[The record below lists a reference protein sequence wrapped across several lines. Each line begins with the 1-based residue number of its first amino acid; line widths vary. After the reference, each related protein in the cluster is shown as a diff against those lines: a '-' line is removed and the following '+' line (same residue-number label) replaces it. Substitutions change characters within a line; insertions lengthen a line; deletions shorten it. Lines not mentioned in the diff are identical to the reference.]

1 MAETVISDAARFP
14 QDDGYPNISD
24 GNESWGSAGHLG
36 LLATATAHGPFIYD
50 GLVFSGHDATN
61 DTVDVQAGVAV
72 LDLSEDSSTFDV
84 QSATGGSSAPAYD
97 TTLSAPGA
105 IVVAAPTATTV
116 SVVDTQ
122 TNPIWIAYATDGAVT
137 GVAAGDVYL
146 RHENGG
152 GVSAPPHPNVKL
164 GEANPDDSTADV
176 RAGYDNPPNAEG
188 WREDPNS
195 PWSSSSVSSA
205 TQTFTLA
212 GRYDEVR
219 VEFTTFSTFS
229 DTLSFGCHI
238 NGDTS
243 SSYITYDADSN
254 ELGGRTDWRNV
265 LATYVDA
272 KNPTKKHWA
281 SARWTLR
288 GDWPPDSGN
297 GSGYPSLHM
306 ERTAIL
312 NSGGG
317 VDTMISGRY
326 NANLAPPLESVS
338 IVENSSETSW
348 GYEVTISGRH
358 ITEGPTN

>member
-1 MAETVISDAARFP
+1 MADTVVSDAAQFP

-50 GLVFSGHDATN
+50 GLTFSGHDAAN

-72 LDLSEDSSTFDV
+72 LDLSKDSNAFDV

-116 SVVDTQ
+116 DVVDTQ
-122 TNPIWIAYATDGAVT
+122 TNPIWIAYATDGTVT
-137 GVAAGDVYL
+137 GVSAGDVYL

-152 GVSAPPHPNVKL
+152 GVSAPPHPSIKL

-195 PWSSSSVSSA
+195 PWSSSDVSSA

-219 VEFTTFSTFS
+219 VEFTAFSTFS
-229 DTLSFGCHI
+229 DALQFGCYI
-238 NGDTS
+238 NGVTAS
-243 SSYITYDADSN
+243 NYITYDADSN
-254 ELGGRTDWRNV
+254 ELVRANWRNV
-265 LATYVDA
+265 LAMSVDA
-272 KNPTKKHWA
+272 KNPNKKHWA

-297 GSGYPSLHM
+297 GTGHPSLQM

-312 NSGGG
+312 NAGGAI
-317 VDTMISGRY
+317 DTMVSGQY
-326 NANLAPPLESVS
+326 FGTIAPPLESVS
-338 IVENSSETSW
+338 IEEQNPNTSW
-348 GYEVTISGRH
+348 GYEVTIYGRH